1 MNGSF
6 KTLLDIIKYQIN
18 DEIKDGITQNPVFN
32 KETSTLSF
40 EIAFPTVI
48 SPNALIDLNWHLLEG
63 LEKASLANNIE
74 IKYSFVDKSISNILL
89 QAYYNAVLE
98 ILIEKRVRF
107 QALKN
112 FNVDFKDQKVIISVG
127 NESEVKMIEPLIK
140 QMFSSFKTLGLDFI
154 GYEFLVSDFIVP
166 LSKSIEVSV
175 KSSIDESISKQNLY
189 DHYTKEETKKEEKE
203 KIVKPKKAS
212 APINGPVTNICDIPT
227 TDFEITKY
235 VQTHG
240 SAQFV
245 VCGDI
250 IKCEIRELKKDL
262 KLFEGIINDGTDSIV
277 VKSFINPNNKQYSD
291 FIEDNCKVGY
301 KIKAYGTASYDKFA
315 RDVTIMFRDVMRIG
329 DKKIKTYTDDAPVK
343 RVELHAHT
351 KMSTL
356 ESVLDV
362 EKYFQKAV
370 SFGHKAIAITDKN
383 TVQGLPILEKLLKK
397 TKSDIKPIYGLEGNL
412 VNEEGFNIA
421 LTKEDIDLKHATY
434 VVYDLE
440 TTGISSNYNEI
451 IEIGACKVQYGEIID
466 EFSTYV
472 NPGRLVSDF
481 TTKLTSITN
490 DDLRNAP
497 TIKEVLPKF
506 IEFIKGSIL
515 VAHNATFDNSHL
527 YSNMRR
533 LGIYKGHIPTIDTL
547 QLARVRYN
555 HKLKRFGLED
565 VCKLFGVDLGH
576 HHRAVYD
583 AKATTEFFIRML
595 RDLENDGIT
604 NYNNIND
611 VIVDTEA
618 YKYAYPSHV
627 TMLAVNRDGLVNM
640 NRMIS
645 QSYTETYHRT
655 PRILKKFVE
664 SHRDGLLIGSSCY
677 HGEIFE
683 KAMNDSYDDL
693 LEAMDFYDYIEVQPV
708 DAYAHLIESTG
719 GEITVDNIKE
729 IIRKIIK
736 AADEK
741 GKIVVATG
749 DVHELDE
756 EDRIYR
762 KMLLEK
768 PMIGGGFHEFHS
780 LSEMPKEYYRSTN
793 DMMDQFSFLDYEDAY
808 RIVISNT
815 NLIAD
820 KVEKFNI
827 YPDDLLA
834 PGDDFLA
841 HMGVPSA
848 KEDMVRLTY
857 DNAKEIY
864 GEELPKIISDRIEK
878 ELNSIIGNNYAS
890 IYYIA
895 YLLVK
900 HSRDDGYVVGSRG
913 SVGSSLVA
921 SFMKITEVNSLAPHY
936 VCPKC
941 KFSAFKYTEEQ
952 KKKYSQT
959 KEQLLFEEVLQKCG
973 CGIDLPKA
981 ICPICGEKLEGDG
994 CDIPFETFLGFD
1006 GDKTPDIDLNFSGE
1020 YQGKAHDFCRE
1031 IFGEDN
1037 TFRAGTIG
1045 TIAENTAYGY
1055 VKGHYES
1062 KLKNVR
1068 NCEIDRLVP
1077 NLVGVKRT
1085 TGQHPGGIVV
1095 IPKGKD
1101 INEVTPIQ
1109 FPAEDNTKD
1118 WRTTHHEY
1126 HNFEN
1131 NLLKLDI
1138 LGHDDPTMIR
1148 HLMNFV
1154 DANPSEFP
1162 FRTVEEI
1169 PLNDPDVLSLFSSVL
1184 ALGVTPD
1191 QVKQQIGT
1199 TGLPEFGTNI
1209 AKDMLT
1215 EIRPTTVYELIKTS
1229 GLSHGTDVWRG
1240 NARDFFLGERKG
1252 YEKVPFYKLIGCRD
1266 DIMVNLMEKGVSASK
1281 AFKIME
1287 AVRKGKGVTS
1297 DMANTMTSAGV
1308 EEWFIECCKAIKYLF
1323 PKAHA
1328 AAYVTMA
1335 LRIGWFKVHKPL
1347 YFYSGFFSKRTDAW
1361 EPEVMAGGYQTI
1373 LNRLE
1378 ELKALQKPTVKEGK
1392 TITCLEL
1399 ALEMTAR
1406 GYKFEQID
1414 INKSDAL
1421 NFKINEEGNGLV
1433 IPFVAMESL
1442 GAVVAES
1449 ISNARKDSEFT
1460 SIKDVSRR
1468 SKLSNTLIE
1477 KFKRIGAFGELPE
1490 DDQMGLFRFKNE

>member
-1 MNGSF
+1 MTGISF
-6 KTLLDIIKYQIN
+6 KNILDIIKYPIN
-18 DEIKDGITQNPVFN
+18 NEIKDGYIDSPLFN
-32 KETSTLSF
+32 ENSCTLSF
-40 EIAFPTVI
+40 TIVFPQVI
-48 SPNALIDLNWHLLEG
+48 SPNALTDLNWALLEG
-63 LEKASLANNIE
+63 LMRVGLATHIDLKYRFEEEK
-74 IKYSFVDKSISNILL
+74 ISDILFES
-89 QAYYNAVLE
+89 YYNHILDF
-98 ILIEKRVRF
+98 LIESKIRF

-112 FNVDFKDQKVIISVG
+112 FKIDFKDNKMLVYINNDSERKVV
-127 NESEVKMIEPLIK
+127 EPLLK
-140 QMFSSFKTLGLDFI
+140 QMFISFKTLGLDFVD
-154 GYEFLVSDFIVP
+154 YDFETSDFIVP
-166 LSKSIEVSV
+166 LSKSIEVSIKTSV
-175 KSSIDESISKQNLY
+175 DESMSKQKAYEFAN
-189 DHYTKEETKKEEKE
+189 KNEAKKEEGKD
-203 KIVKPKKAS
+203 KVFKPKKMS
-212 APINGPVTNICDIPT
+212 SPINGKVTNLCDIPASEYAVT
-227 TDFEITKY
+227 EY
-235 VQTHG
+235 VQKNG

-250 IKCEIRELKKDL
+250 IKCEIKTTKTGLKI
-262 KLFEGIINDGTDSIV
+262 FEGIINDGTDSIM
-277 VKSFINPNNKQYSD
+277 VKSFIHENNPTYGK
-291 FIEDNCKVGY
+291 FIEENCKVGY
-301 KIKAYGTASYDKFA
+301 TIRVYGTASYDKFS
-315 RDVTIMFRDVMRIG
+315 RDVTIMFRDIMRIG
-329 DKKIKTYTDDAPVK
+329 SKKEKVYIDDEPVK
-343 RVELHAHT
+343 RVELHTHT

-356 ESVLDV
+356 EAVLDI

-383 TVQGLPILEKLLKK
+383 TVQGLPILEHLLHK

-412 VNEEGFNIA
+412 VDEKDFNIA
-421 LTKEDIDLKHATY
+421 LTNEDINLKDATF
-434 VVYDLE
+434 VVYDFE

-451 IEIGACKVQYGEIID
+451 IEIGACKVRYGEIID

-472 NPGRLVSDF
+472 NPGRLVSEF
-481 TTKLTSITN
+481 TTSLTSITN
-490 DDLRNAP
+490 DDLRTAP
-497 TIKEVLPKF
+497 SIKEVLPKF
-506 IEFIKGSIL
+506 KEFFDGCIL

-527 YSNMRR
+527 YRNLRD
-533 LGIYKGHIPTIDTL
+533 LGLYEKEIPTIDTL

-555 HKLKRFGLED
+555 TKLKRFGLED
-565 VCKLFGVDLGH
+565 VCKAFGVDLGH
-576 HHRAVYD
+576 HHRAVHD
-583 AKATTEFFIRML
+583 AKATTLFFIKML
-595 RDLENDGIT
+595 KDLENDGIT
-604 NYNNIND
+604 NYGSIND
-611 VIVDTEA
+611 IIIEEEA
-618 YKYAYPSHV
+618 YKYAYPDHV
-627 TMLAVNRDGLVNM
+627 TMLALNRDGLVNI

-645 QSYTETYHRT
+645 QSYTVNYHRT
-655 PRILKKFVE
+655 PRILKKFLQT
-664 SHRDGLLIGSSCY
+664 HRGGLLIGSSCY

-683 KAMNDSYDDL
+683 KAMNNSYEEL
-693 LEAMDFYDYIEVQPV
+693 LEAVSFYDYLEVQPL
-708 DAYAHLIESTG
+708 DAYRHLIESSG
-719 GEITVDNIKE
+719 GEITEEHIKE
-729 IIRKIIK
+729 IIKKIIS
-736 AADEK
+736 AGDEK
-741 GKIVVATG
+741 GILVVATG

-780 LSEMPKEYYRSTN
+780 LKEMPKQYYRSTR
-793 DMMDQFSFLDYEDAY
+793 DMLEQFSFLNYEDAY
-808 RIVISNT
+808 RIVVTNT

-827 YPDDLLA
+827 FPKELLA

-848 KEDMVRLTY
+848 KEDLVRLTY
-857 DNAKEIY
+857 ENARARY
-864 GEELPKIISDRIEK
+864 GEELPKIISDRLEK
-878 ELNSIIGNNYAS
+878 ELNSIIGNNYGS

-895 YLLVK
+895 YLLIK

-921 SFMKITEVNSLAPHY
+921 TFSKITEVNSLSPHY

-941 KFSAFKYTEEQ
+941 KFSAFKYTKDQ
-952 KKKYSQT
+952 KEKYGQT
-959 KEQLLFEEVLQKCG
+959 KEQLLFEEILQETG
-973 CGIDLPKA
+973 CGIDLPEA
-981 ICPICGEKLEGDG
+981 ICPICGEKLDGDG

-1020 YQGKAHDFCRE
+1020 YQGRAHDFCRE
-1031 IFGEDN
+1031 IFGKDYA
-1037 TFRAGTIG
+1037 FRAGTIG

-1055 VKGHYES
+1055 VKGFYEN
-1062 KLKNVR
+1062 KLKQVR

-1095 IPKGKD
+1095 IPLGRD

-1109 FPAEDNTKD
+1109 YPAEDNTKD

-1126 HNFEN
+1126 HNFEA

-1148 HLMNFV
+1148 HLMNYV

-1162 FRTVEEI
+1162 FREVEEI
-1169 PLNDPDVLSLFSSVL
+1169 PLNDKDVLSLFSSVK
-1184 ALGVTPD
+1184 ALGVTPE
-1191 QVKQQIGT
+1191 QVKMEIGT
-1199 TGLPEFGTNI
+1199 TGLPEFGTSI

-1229 GLSHGTDVWRG
+1229 GLSHGTDVWKG
-1240 NARDFFLGERKG
+1240 NARDYFLGLRPGFDKI
-1252 YEKVPFYKLIGCRD
+1252 PFYKLIGCRD
-1266 DIMVNLMEKGVSASK
+1266 DIMVNLMAKGVSASK

-1287 AVRKGKGVTS
+1287 SVRKGRGVNP
-1297 DMANTMTSAGV
+1297 DMEKTMKDYNV
-1308 EEWFIECCKAIKYLF
+1308 EEWFIDCCKTIKYLF

-1347 YFYSGFFSKRTDAW
+1347 YYYSGFFSKRTDAW
-1361 EPEVMAGGYQTI
+1361 DIEAMAGGYEKI
-1373 LNRLE
+1373 LKRLE
-1378 ELKALQKPTVKEGK
+1378 ELKTLPKPSVKEGK

-1406 GYKFEQID
+1406 GFKFEQID
-1414 INKSDAL
+1414 INKSAAVEFIL
-1421 NFKINEEGNGLV
+1421 NENRDGLI

-1442 GAVVAES
+1442 GSVVAES
-1449 ISNARKDSEFT
+1449 IVEARKEAPFT

-1477 KFKRIGAFGELPE
+1477 KFKNINAFGDLPN
-1490 DDQMGLFRFKNE
+1490 DDEIGLFKFL

>member
-1 MNGSF
+1 MNESF
-6 KTLLDIIKYQIN
+6 KTLLDIIKYKVN
-18 DEIKDGITQNPVFN
+18 DEIKDGKTASPVFN
-32 KETSTLSF
+32 RETSTLSF
-40 EIAFPTVI
+40 EIVFPEVI
-48 SPNALIDLNWHLLEG
+48 SPNALVDLNWHLLEG
-63 LEKASLANNIE
+63 LVKANLAGHID
-74 IKYSFVDKSISNILL
+74 IKYKFEKQTISNTLL
-89 QAYYNAVLE
+89 ESYYKYVLE
-98 ILIEKRVRF
+98 ILIEKKVRF

-112 FNVDFKDQKVIISVG
+112 FNVDFKDQKVIISVS
-127 NESEVKMIEPLIK
+127 NDQEVKMIEPLIK
-140 QMFSSFKTLGLDFI
+140 QMFASFKTLGLDFI
-154 GYEFLVSDFIVP
+154 SYEFLVSDFIVP
-166 LSKSIEVSV
+166 LAKSIEISV

-189 DHYTKEETKKEEKE
+189 DHYAKQEEKKEEKE
-203 KIVKPKKAS
+203 KVYKPKKVS

-245 VCGDI
+245 ISGDI
-250 IKCEIRELKKDL
+250 IKCEIKEIKKDL
-262 KLFEGIINDGTDSIV
+262 KLFEGIVNDGTDSIM
-277 VKSFINPNNKQYSD
+277 VKSFINANNKEYGN
-291 FIEDNCKVGY
+291 FIEENCKVGY
-301 KIKAYGTASYDKFA
+301 KIRAYGTASYDKFA

-329 DKKIKTYTDDAPVK
+329 EKKIKSYVDDAPVK

-362 EKYFQKAV
+362 EKYFKKATD
-370 SFGHKAIAITDKN
+370 FGHKAIAITDKN
-383 TVQGLPILEKLLKK
+383 TVQGLPLLEKALKK
-397 TKSDIKPIYGLEGNL
+397 TKSDIKPIYGLEGYL

-421 LTKEDIDLKHATY
+421 LTKENIDLKNATY

-506 IEFIKGSIL
+506 KEFIDGCIL

-527 YSNMRR
+527 YRNLRD
-533 LGIYKGHIPTIDTL
+533 LGLYNGPIPTIDTL

-583 AKATTEFFIRML
+583 AKATTQFFIKMIK
-595 RDLENDGIT
+595 DLENDGIT
-604 NYNNIND
+604 NYGNIND

-627 TMLAVNRDGLVNM
+627 TMLALNREGLVNI
-640 NRMIS
+640 NRMVS
-645 QSYTETYHRT
+645 ESYTVTYHRT
-655 PRILKKFVE
+655 PRILKKFLD
-664 SHRDGLLIGSSCY
+664 SHRNGLLIGSSCF
-677 HGEIFE
+677 HGDIFE
-683 KAMNDSYDDL
+683 KAMNNSYEEL
-693 LEAMDFYDYIEVQPV
+693 LEAVSFYDYLEVQPL
-708 DAYAHLIESTG
+708 DAYSHLIESSG
-719 GEITVDNIKE
+719 GEITEDHIKE
-729 IIRKIIK
+729 IIKKIIK
-736 AADEK
+736 AGDEK
-741 GKIVVATG
+741 GIIVVATG

-756 EDRIYR
+756 EDNLYR
-762 KMLLEK
+762 KMILAK
-768 PMIGGGFHEFHS
+768 PMIGGGFHEFHT
-780 LSEMPKEYYRSTN
+780 LKEMPKQYYRSTN
-793 DMMDQFSFLDYEDAY
+793 DMLEQFSFLDYEDAY
-808 RIVISNT
+808 RIVVTNT

-820 KVEKFNI
+820 RVEKFNI
-827 YPDDLLA
+827 YPSELLA
-834 PGDDFLA
+834 PGDDFMS
-841 HMGVPSA
+841 HMGIPSA

-857 DNAKEIY
+857 ENAKAIY
-864 GEELPKIISDRIEK
+864 GENLPKIVSDRIEK

-921 SFMKITEVNSLAPHY
+921 YFMKITEVNSLAPHY

-941 KFSAFKYTEEQ
+941 NFNAFKYTEEQ
-952 KKKYSQT
+952 KKKYGQT
-959 KEQLLFEEVLQKCG
+959 DKELQFEEELQNCG
-973 CGIDLPKA
+973 CGIDLPKKV
-981 ICPICGEKLEGDG
+981 CPICGAEMEGNG

-1031 IFGEDN
+1031 IFGENN

-1062 KLKNVR
+1062 LLKNVR

-1095 IPKGKD
+1095 IPNGKD

-1109 FPAEDNTKD
+1109 YPAEDNTKE

-1154 DANPSEFP
+1154 DSNPSEFP

-1169 PLNDPDVLSLFSSVL
+1169 PLNDPDVLSLFSGVS
-1184 ALGVTPD
+1184 ALGVTPE
-1191 QVKQQIGT
+1191 QINQQIGT

-1252 YEKVPFYKLIGCRD
+1252 YPQVPFFQLIGCRD
-1266 DIMVNLMEKGVSASK
+1266 DIMVNLMQKGIPAGK

-1287 AVRKGKGVTS
+1287 AVRKGKGVTA
-1297 DMANTMTSAGV
+1297 DMANTMTEAGV
-1308 EEWFIECCKAIKYLF
+1308 EDWFIECCKAIKYLF

-1361 EPEVMAGGYQTI
+1361 EPEIMAGGYQMI
-1373 LNRLE
+1373 LNRLN
-1378 ELKALQKPTVKEGK
+1378 ELKALPKPSVKEGK

-1421 NFKINEEGNGLV
+1421 NFKVNLENNSLI

-1449 ISNARKDSEFT
+1449 ITAAREDSEFT

-1468 SKLSNTLIE
+1468 SKLSNTLVE

-1490 DDQMGLFRFKNE
+1490 DDQMGLFRFSN